1 MSIESAILGLL
12 TIRPLAGYDL
22 KKIITD
28 SELFYWS
35 GNNNQI
41 YNSLV
46 ELHQRGLV
54 SQEVLLQENLPA
66 RKIYAITKAGRAELH
81 RWLLSEPELPEFH
94 HNFLIQ
100 LAWMDELS
108 GDELDA
114 NLARYAEEITVQLK
128 MRQAQMS
135 RSPSRPNRTPRE
147 RFLWKRI
154 EERLLSLYQGELKW
168 VNRLRQDLREQ
179 TYGDG
184 DWR

>member
-12 TIRPLAGYDL
+12 SLKPLSGYDI
-22 KKIITD
+22 KKMISD

-41 YNSLV
+41 YTSLV
-46 ELHQRGLV
+46 AMHKRGLV
-54 SQEVLLQENLPA
+54 SQEVQLQEALPA
-66 RKIYAITKAGRAELH
+66 KKIYAITKAGRAELH

-100 LAWMDELS
+100 LVWMDELTP
-108 GDELDA
+108 DELDL
-114 NLARYAEEITVQLK
+114 NLARYAEEITIQLK

-135 RSPSRPNRTPRE
+135 RSPNSPNRTPRE

-179 TYGDG
+179 NYGDTES
-184 DWR
+184 R